1 MLSRGVALITGANR
15 GLGLQFAKVLAA
27 KPNFEVI
34 AACRDPLKAPEDL
47 RSLDNVQVMELDV
60 ERPDHIE
67 RAASDVSERHG
78 KLDLLINSAGV
89 LHPTGRGETKLDDV
103 TAEHME
109 RVMRVNAFG
118 PILMSKSF
126 APLLKKGDGVIGG
139 TGGKHKGM
147 IVCISAHAASITDT
161 KLGGWYTYR
170 MAKIALNMSNVCVGI
185 ELGRGKN
192 KVIALTFHPGVVDT
206 DLSRPYH
213 RSVPQ
218 DQILTATDS
227 AHKLVAL
234 MEKAT
239 LKDSGRF
246 IDVTGVDIPW

>member
-1 MLSRGVALITGANR
+1 MLSRGVALVTGANR
-15 GLGLQFAKVLAA
+15 GLGLHFTKVLAG
-27 KPNFEVI
+27 KNFDVI
-34 AACRDPLKAPEDL
+34 ATCRDPAKVPTDL
-47 RSLDNVQVMELDV
+47 QGLSNVEVVRLDV
-60 ERPDHIE
+60 EKPDHIE
-67 RAASDVSERHG
+67 SAADYVKQKHG
-78 KLDLLINSAGV
+78 KLDLLVNSAGV

-103 TAEHME
+103 TSEHME
-109 RVMRVNAFG
+109 RVMRINAFG
-118 PILMSKSF
+118 PMLMSKNF
-126 APLLKKGDGVIGG
+126 APLLKKGDGVIGAG
-139 TGGKHKGM
+139 DKHKGM

-213 RSVPQ
+213 KSVPA
-218 DQILTATDS
+218 DQILSASDS
-227 AHKLVAL
+227 ANKLVAL

>member
-1 MLSRGVALITGANR
+1 LVTGANR
-15 GLGLQFAKVLAA
+15 GLGLQFAKVLAG
-27 KPNFEVI
+27 KNFEVI
-34 AACRDPLKAPEDL
+34 AACRDPGKAPGDL
-47 RSLDNVQVMELDV
+47 QALSNVQVAQLDV
-60 ERPDHIE
+60 EKPDQIA
-67 RAASDVSERHG
+67 RIASDVSDKHG
-78 KLDLLINSAGV
+78 KLDLLVNCAGV

-118 PILMSKSF
+118 PLLLSKSL
-126 APLLKKGDGVIGG
+126 APLLKKGDGLMGG
-139 TGGKHKGM
+139 SPSGGGKHKGM

-218 DQILTATDS
+218 DQILSASDS
-227 AHKLVAL
+227 ANKLVAL

>member
-1 MLSRGVALITGANR
+1 VTGANR
-15 GLGLQFAKVLAA
+15 GLGLAFSKALASR
-27 KPNFEVI
+27 NIDVI
-34 AACRDPLKAPEDL
+34 AACRDPAKFPSDL
-47 RSLDNVQVMELDV
+47 RNNMEVVKLDIEK
-60 ERPDHIE
+60 PDEIE
-67 RAASDVSERHG
+67 GAKEHVLQTRG
-78 KLDLLINSAGV
+78 KLDLLVNSAGI
-89 LHPTGRGETKLDDV
+89 LHPTGRGETRLEDV

-109 RVMRVNAFG
+109 KVMRVDAFG
-118 PILMSKSF
+118 PMLMSKAF
-126 APLLKKGDGVIGG
+126 APLLKKGDGAVGSG
-139 TGGKHKGM
+139 NNHKGM

-192 KVIALTFHPGVVDT
+192 KVIALTFHPGVLDT

-218 DQILTATDS
+218 DQILTADDS
-227 AHKLVAL
+227 AQKLIAL
-234 MEKAT
+234 MEGAT